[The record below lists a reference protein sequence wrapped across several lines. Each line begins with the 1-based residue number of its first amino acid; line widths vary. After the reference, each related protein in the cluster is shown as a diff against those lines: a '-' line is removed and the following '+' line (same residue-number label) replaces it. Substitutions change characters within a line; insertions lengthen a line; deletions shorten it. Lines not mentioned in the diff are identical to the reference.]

1 MGVLMT
7 PEFWVA
13 VGFLIFLG
21 IVIRPAVRG
30 ITGALDGRADRIKTS
45 LDEARALY
53 EEAQHLLAE
62 YQRKQ
67 REAAREVD
75 DIVAHART
83 EAVRMVRESEAKLA
97 ETMARREQ
105 LAKDKIAQAE
115 IDAIAAVHNAAVD
128 IAIAATRR
136 ILADKMDEGQQ
147 AALIDQAIADL
158 PNRLHS

>member
-1 MGVLMT
+1 MGILLT

-30 ITGALDGRADRIKTS
+30 VTGALDGRAERIKTS

-53 EEAQHLLAE
+53 EEAQHLLAD

-83 EAVRMVRESEAKLA
+83 EAERMVKESEAAPLSG
-97 ETMARREQ
+97 RRH
-105 LAKDKIAQAE
+105 KTFI
-115 IDAIAAVHNAAVD
+115 
-128 IAIAATRR
+128 
-136 ILADKMDEGQQ
+136 
-147 AALIDQAIADL
+147 
-158 PNRLHS
+158 